1 MICDGTWAKIR
12 MRGKRLKAC
21 YKEEEAANVFWDAVE
36 ETGEPA
42 QHQIIEFKPTNW
54 NGSEAGVWQIQ
65 L

>member
-1 MICDGTWAKIR
+1 